1 LTEEVRLTEADRQRL
16 LHDLMQVG
24 LRKPLGYVP
33 LYTLKELLRRD
44 PEDIASEVVAS
55 GLAAAQFGPDRCCIK
70 SGALYV
76 YDREALAELLQAR
89 ADVLLR
95 ADAQQT
101 PTTSLPSSRPSGSN
115 TTTPFILSSWLHSAG
130 AHDN

>member
-1 LTEEVRLTEADRQRL
+1 
-16 LHDLMQVG
+16 MQVG

-89 ADVLLR
+89 ADVLT
-95 ADAQQT
+95 A
-101 PTTSLPSSRPSGSN
+101 SGCS
-115 TTTPFILSSWLHSAG
+115 TDPHHFVALIASVWFQHDHPVYPVLVAAFGGG
-130 AHDN
+130 A